1 MSNGHIQELRQI
13 RDAGL
18 NDLIAKNV
26 VKKARLRDFDK
37 FCKISS

>member
-18 NDLIAKNV
+18 NDLIAKKV
-26 VKKARLRDFDK
+26 EKKRG
-37 FCKISS
+37 